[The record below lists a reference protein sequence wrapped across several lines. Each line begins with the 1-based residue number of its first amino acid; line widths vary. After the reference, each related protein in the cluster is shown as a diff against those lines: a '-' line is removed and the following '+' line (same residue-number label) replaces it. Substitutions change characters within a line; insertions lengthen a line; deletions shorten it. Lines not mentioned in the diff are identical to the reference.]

1 MKQIIIM
8 IIILIIIFSGS
19 LYIQNFL
26 KNTSSP
32 LISKLNE
39 IKYSVEKGNIE
50 DKEVKEKSEEIYKE
64 WEDISEK
71 WAIIVLHDEMDLI
84 EMALIKM
91 NSNIKM
97 GNAEDSIQELE
108 TSIFLLEHIGEKEK
122 TSLKNIF

>member
-19 LYIQNFL
+19 LYIQKFL
-26 KNTSSP
+26 DDTSEP
-32 LISKLNE
+32 LVSKLKG
-39 IKYSVEKGNIE
+39 IKEDIENGNIE
-50 DKEVKEKSEEIYKE
+50 DKESVEKAEEIYQE
-64 WEDISEK
+64 WEDMSTK

-84 EMALIKM
+84 EMSLIKM
-91 NSNIKM
+91 RANIEM

-122 TSLKNIF
+122 TNLKNIF

>member
-8 IIILIIIFSGS
+8 IIILIVIFSGS

-26 KNTSSP
+26 KDTSSP

-39 IKYSVEKGNIE
+39 IKEDVENGNIE
-50 DKEVKEKSEEIYKE
+50 DKEVRKKSEQVYEE

-84 EMALIKM
+84 EMSLIKM

>member
-8 IIILIIIFSGS
+8 IIILIVIFSGS

-26 KNTSSP
+26 KDTSSP

-39 IKYSVEKGNIE
+39 IKEDVENGNIE
-50 DKEVKEKSEEIYKE
+50 DKEVREQSEQVYEE

-84 EMALIKM
+84 EMSLIKM

-97 GNAEDSIQELE
+97 ENAEDSIQELE

>member
-19 LYIQNFL
+19 LYVQNFL
-26 KNTSSP
+26 KETSMP
-32 LISKLNE
+32 LVSKLKE
-39 IKYSVEKGNIE
+39 IKNDIENENIE

-64 WEDISEK
+64 WEDISKK
-71 WAIIVLHDEMDLI
+71 WAIVVLHDEMDLI
-84 EMALIKM
+84 EMSLIKM
-91 NSNIKM
+91 RANVEM

-108 TSIFLLEHIGEKEK
+108 TSIFLLEHIEEKEK

>member
-26 KNTSSP
+26 KDTSMP
-32 LISKLNE
+32 LISKLQE
-39 IKYSVEKGNIE
+39 IKEDIENRNI
-50 DKEVKEKSEEIYKE
+50 DNKEVKEKSEEVYKE
-64 WEDISEK
+64 WEDISGK

>member
-19 LYIQNFL
+19 LYIQKFL
-26 KNTSSP
+26 NDTSTT
-32 LISKLNE
+32 LVSKLIE
-39 IKYSVEKGNIE
+39 IKDDVEKGNIE
-50 DKEVKEKSEEIYKE
+50 DKGAKEKSEEVYKE
-64 WEDISEK
+64 WEDISSK

-84 EMALIKM
+84 EISLIKM
-91 NSNIKM
+91 RANIEM

>member
-8 IIILIIIFSGS
+8 IIILIVIFSGS

-26 KNTSSP
+26 RDTSMP
-32 LISKLNE
+32 LVSKLEE
-39 IKYSVEKGNIE
+39 IKNDVQNGNIE

-64 WEDISEK
+64 WEDISSK
-71 WAIIVLHDEMDLI
+71 WAIIVLHNEMDLI
-84 EMALIKM
+84 EMSLIKM
-91 NSNIKM
+91 RANVEM
-97 GNAEDSIQELE
+97 GNPQDSIQELE

>member
-19 LYIQNFL
+19 LYIQKFL
-26 KNTSSP
+26 NDTSMP
-32 LISKLNE
+32 LVSKLEE
-39 IKYSVEKGNIE
+39 IKEDIEKGNIE
-50 DKEVKEKSEEIYKE
+50 DKGAKEKSEEVYKE
-64 WEDISEK
+64 WEDISAK

-108 TSIFLLEHIGEKEK
+108 TSIFLLEHIEEKEK

>member
-8 IIILIIIFSGS
+8 IIILIVIFSGS

-84 EMALIKM
+84 EMSLIKM

>member
-26 KNTSSP
+26 KDTSSP

-39 IKYSVEKGNIE
+39 IKEDVENGNIE
-50 DKEVKEKSEEIYKE
+50 DKEVREKSEQVYEE

-84 EMALIKM
+84 EMSLIKM